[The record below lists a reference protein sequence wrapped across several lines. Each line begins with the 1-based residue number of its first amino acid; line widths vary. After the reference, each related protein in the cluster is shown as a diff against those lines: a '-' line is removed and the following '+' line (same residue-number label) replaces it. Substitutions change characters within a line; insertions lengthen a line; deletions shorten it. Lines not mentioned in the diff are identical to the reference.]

1 MSTKESSQVVVIAGA
16 SDLAKYFV
24 EELVAH
30 GKRQIVLLSRAK
42 RDWFSDRPEVTTHI
56 TDYSLESIQS
66 ILNTTKATVLFSFLH
81 SNDTAMYNTAHSAM
95 LEACKSS
102 STCKRFVPSEYG
114 GNLETYPLL
123 PRFYAPTHAEFRKE
137 LERNAGDVEWTL
149 VNIGWFMDYF
159 APVGKSYM
167 KPLHP
172 VWPLNL
178 EKWEVV
184 ILGTGD
190 EPIAWTSARDVAKA
204 LVRLIDCNDWEKHTY
219 LCGELGSWNKAIR
232 QVEDYYGPRWGDGP
246 MKKTRRSAAEV
257 ETALTEHASDEDPSS
272 LWKAYMDEW
281 NVTGASAVPWDIVMR
296 QRERYFDGIGFRSIQ
311 QLMKDAEKCEKV

>member
-30 GKRQIVLLSRAK
+30 GKRQIVLLSRAVSISPNKRCCRRTHQFLTQK

-204 LVRLIDCNDWEKHTY
+204 LVRLIDCNDWVCVVFQTF
-219 LCGELGSWNKAIR
+219 LWLQLSR
-232 QVEDYYGPRWGDGP
+232 PVSF
-246 MKKTRRSAAEV
+246 MT
-257 ETALTEHASDEDPSS
+257 LDER
-272 LWKAYMDEW
+272 
-281 NVTGASAVPWDIVMR
+281 V
-296 QRERYFDGIGFRSIQ
+296 
-311 QLMKDAEKCEKV
+311 